1 MEFLRAGIDLLCSD
15 LDVVWLSDPRPFL
28 VGDAPGTGLLPFA
41 DVVVST
47 DVTSGINDHD
57 QAWWGLH
64 GELNTGIVLLRSTHS
79 ALALC
84 DEWIRRMQKERREA

>member
-41 DVVVST
+41 DVGSLLSPSGVSICT
-47 DVTSGINDHD
+47 VH
-57 QAWWGLH
+57 
-64 GELNTGIVLLRSTHS
+64 STHAREFQLGNPPKVQFDSNSS
-79 ALALC
+79 AVTV
-84 DEWIRRMQKERREA
+84 